1 MPAYRPPLIP
11 AREITPKNI
20 YLSRRGFTG
29 TAAGLAAIGLSGRE
43 AVATPLA
50 AKAGAYKLDEKLTRS
65 MPSPATIISMSS
77 GGQIRPEGKFRQV
90 QAHPRTVK
98 WMALSPNRRN
108 SASKS

>member
-20 YLSRRGFTG
+20 YLSRRGFLG

-50 AKAGAYKLDEKLTRS
+50 AKAGAYKLDEKLTPLDAVTS
-65 MPSPATIISMSS
+65 YNNFYEFGVGKSDPKENS
-77 GGQIRPEGKFRQV
+77 GKFKPTPGR
-90 QAHPRTVK
+90 
-98 WMALSPNRRN
+98 
-108 SASKS
+108 